1 MFISHKWM
9 LDKIHCCLEK
19 TEAWLGEMKA
29 MDLVQ
34 TQEDVEVTVEQR
46 EVP

>member
-1 MFISHKWM
+1 M
-9 LDKIHCCLEK
+9 LDKIHSCLEK

-29 MDLVQ
+29 MDLVE
-34 TQEDVEVTVEQR
+34 TQEEVEVTAEQQ